1 MKRVPLVLCGMLL
14 GGVVATFAGRQ
25 VLQGQAPVAPAPV
38 IPKELT
44 SYRDIVKKVLPGVVS
59 VESRAKAARRGRG
72 GPFDNP
78 FGGPVDDGDD
88 SGPAR
93 IGFGSGFLVDPKG
106 VVVTNFHVV
115 DGADEV

>member
-59 VESRAKAARRGRG
+59 VESRAKACDRVELRERVTVFATR
-72 GPFDNP
+72 
-78 FGGPVDDGDD
+78 
-88 SGPAR
+88 
-93 IGFGSGFLVDPKG
+93 FL
-106 VVVTNFHVV
+106 
-115 DGADEV
+115 DEAEKYVRF